1 MKWLRRLVR
10 ELHYQTIGRK
20 HVHAWHL
27 ASRITSLMP
36 AWLRQAVIVDAGCR
50 ATQSSV
56 IGGSN
61 YAGPD
66 GLEFSHLYEAAT
78 VPYGGRLGDGPE
90 HHALRERTKRLEA
103 WMVDRDSESEG
114 DMLTRLGTDAAEWA
128 REFVHWNPTAG
139 LSDKEGDTLCGWF
152 ANAIEAGRSAGFG
165 DGQGGSLVEV
175 LARDLFDNRLGWS
188 GGNAPHAPTA
198 FWMALGMALGVNPQW
213 ALTEFA
219 SEDEAMATMAAAES
233 LYAQAVGSTS

>member
-1 MKWLRRLVR
+1 MGRIRRIAR

-20 HVHAWHL
+20 HIHAWRL
-27 ASRITSLMP
+27 TSRITRLMP
-36 AWLRQAVIVDAGCR
+36 AGLRQAVIVDAGCR

-56 IGGSN
+56 IGMSN

-66 GLEFSHLYEAAT
+66 GLEFSHLYEAAAI
-78 VPYGGRLGDGPE
+78 PYGGSLGDGPE

-103 WMVDRDSESEG
+103 WIEPS
-114 DMLTRLGTDAAEWA
+114 DAQPGLPNPDEAEQA
-128 REFVHWNPTAG
+128 SPEFQAIWSVIKTWDVNVPEHYVG
-139 LSDKEGDTLCGWF
+139 YCG
-152 ANAIEAGRSAGFG
+152 AN
-165 DGQGGSLVEV
+165 GSHVKLLLDALDEVRAETLVEV

-188 GGNAPHAPTA
+188 GGAAPHAPIA

-219 SEDEAMATMAAAES
+219 NEGDAMTTMDAAET